1 MFPFLCNSTGKGGF
15 GTACVILSSA
25 QGSERCVTCSGASW
39 PSQKKPAAILTHA
52 AAAACH
58 YREPS
63 VLESAVCGAS
73 LCLTLVCSD
82 DFARWGSHGAADGA
96 VRNTGCWAVTLS
108 IH

>member
-1 MFPFLCNSTGKGGF
+1 MSHT
-15 GTACVILSSA
+15 
-25 QGSERCVTCSGASW
+25 
-39 PSQKKPAAILTHA
+39 
-52 AAAACH
+52 AAAACR

-82 DFARWGSHGAADGA
+82 DFARWGSHGAADDA
-96 VRNTGCWAVTLS
+96 IRNTGCWAVTLS